1 MVAELPRV
9 AMSPSWQLF
18 RWIADPLKFQDECCR
33 KYGDL
38 FTAQLGGIGT
48 YVIIGNP
55 SMMQAIF
62 SQDPKQFDVG
72 RGNKLAEPLLGENSL
87 MLMDGDRHRRE
98 RKLLMPPFHGERVA
112 AYAQQI
118 CDQAN
123 QVVNG
128 WEIGQP
134 FVMRTAM
141 QEISLE
147 VILQIV
153 FGLTEGERYRQI
165 RPLLADWLNLLD
177 SPLRSSVLFFK
188 FLQNDWGAWSP
199 WGQMRR
205 LQRQVYDLLRAEIEA
220 RRAQAT
226 SSGADILSLML
237 GARDEEGQ
245 PMTDAELRDE
255 LLTILFAGHE
265 TTATTLAWAFY
276 RIYQAPEVLANVQHE
291 LAGLGPEPDP
301 MAIAQLPYLSAL
313 CQEILR
319 MYPVIPL
326 LFPRI
331 AKVPVT
337 LAGHTFPAGTTLMPS
352 IYLVHYREDLYPQP
366 QEFRPERFLNHTYS
380 PAEYL
385 PFGGGNRRCLGYTL
399 ALLEL
404 KLVLATV
411 VARCTLE
418 LVDAKPIKAQR
429 RGFTLAPEGGVKMVL
444 RERRAIAE
452 PTRGREGSAIA

>member
-1 MVAELPRV
+1 MVSELPNRV
-9 AMSPSWQLF
+9 AMSPGWQLF
-18 RWIADPLKFQDECCR
+18 HWIADPLKFQDRCR
-33 KYGDL
+33 QQYGDV
-38 FTAQLGGIGT
+38 FTAQLGGLGT
-48 YVIIGNP
+48 YVVIGDP
-55 SMMQAIF
+55 QMIQAIF

-87 MLMDGDRHRRE
+87 LLLDGDRHRRE
-98 RKLLMPPFHGERVA
+98 RKLLMPPFHGDRVA
-112 AYAQQI
+112 TYAQQI
-118 CDQAN
+118 CYQAT
-123 QVVNG
+123 QVVSH
-128 WEIGQP
+128 WSVGQP

-153 FGLTEGERYRQI
+153 FGLSEGERYRQI
-165 RPLLADWLNLLD
+165 KPLLADWLNLID

-199 WGQMRR
+199 WGRMQR
-205 LQRQVYDLLRAEIEA
+205 LKRQVYDLLQAEIDA

-226 SSGADILSLML
+226 DSGTDVLSLML
-237 GARDEEGQ
+237 AARDEAGQ
-245 PMTDAELRDE
+245 PMTDAELLDE

-276 RIYQAPEVLANVQHE
+276 RIYQSPPILATLQQE
-291 LAGLGPEPDP
+291 LDGLGAEPDP
-301 MAIAQLPYLSAL
+301 LAIAQLPYLSAL

-331 AKVPVT
+331 AKVPVI
-337 LAGHTFPAGTTLMPS
+337 LDGQTFAAGTTLMPS
-352 IYLVHYREDLYPQP
+352 PYLVHYREDLYPQP
-366 QEFRPERFLNHTYS
+366 REFQPERFLNHTYT

-404 KLVLATV
+404 KLVLVTIV
-411 VARCTLE
+411 SRCHLE
-418 LVDAKPIKAQR
+418 LAETQPIKAQR
-429 RGFTLAPEGGVKMVL
+429 RGFTLAPAGGVRMVL
-444 RERRAIAE
+444 RGDRAIA
-452 PTRGREGSAIA
+452 